1 MSKSPCVIVEMRLDS
16 WETFVLTHHFFES
29 CSGSLVQ
36 LVRERRNLHQQWW
49 FTQKWRGPR
58 PRWSATW
65 LQWGICEKIS
75 LLEEFLDT
83 RPASQFDMGN
93 GSFWMFLVSML
104 HAFNCFHVYQP
115 SSGTTASERGPVVNH
130 PEAETPAGTWETL
143 EGSSALIL
151 VCSSRR
157 ESGPW
162 SMVRVESCG
171 NPVFILQTCSNC
183 ARRPDQRQTLWRQLL
198 WHEWGECGGHW
209 RLGKAVGGD
218 ASNCFKYINRLST
231 CLGTWD
237 LPPVFLCK

>member
-16 WETFVLTHHFFES
+16 WETFVLTHHFLWKLQRFF
-29 CSGSLVQ
+29 GSAGQGETKLASAVVVHPEVERPEASMIGN
-36 LVRERRNLHQQWW
+36 LAVRDLRTLGRRVSL
-49 FTQKWRGPR
+49 
-58 PRWSATW
+58 TW
-65 LQWGICEKIS
+65 AMAAFGCFWCPCYMLSK
-75 LLEEFLDT
+75 
-83 RPASQFDMGN
+83 
-93 GSFWMFLVSML
+93 SFK
-104 HAFNCFHVYQP
+104 CFHVYQP

-143 EGSSALIL
+143 EGSSGLIL

-218 ASNCFKYINRLST
+218 ASNCFKY
-231 CLGTWD
+231 
-237 LPPVFLCK
+237 